1 MLPTHSSPFLMIRLK
16 TNGSNYV
23 SQLARSVCI
32 HQNQG
37 WVAEAT
43 FSGRCKTA
51 LAVEA
56 PDPFSAQLAE
66 SESPQNQMLNPHSGP
81 SHQQKLVQKFS
92 TGEFGLHREVK
103 ASVGYTRLLLEK
115 DKQNKIIINHLM
127 TSSRIPQVSM
137 NKDYNPESWL
147 FYLKTAI
154 LCRWASNSK
163 SYLSLLNSKI
173 TDVYYHTQLP
183 NLFSL
188 PI

>member
-23 SQLARSVCI
+23 SQLARSVHI

-37 WVAEAT
+37 WVAGAT

-51 LAVEA
+51 LSVEA
-56 PDPFSAQLAE
+56 PDPFSAHLAE

-92 TGEFGLHREVK
+92 TGPALCLEPTGEFGLHREVK
-103 ASVGYTRLLLEK
+103 ASVGYTRLRLEK

-147 FYLKTAI
+147 FI
-154 LCRWASNSK
+154 
-163 SYLSLLNSKI
+163 
-173 TDVYYHTQLP
+173 
-183 NLFSL
+183 
-188 PI
+188 